1 MIVKKSGIL
10 QAVLL
15 AAGIMAALFTACMP
29 AGMAGPGSSG
39 DPVVVM
45 ETSMGNIFIQLFERE
60 APVGT
65 ANFLEYVKSGF
76 YDGLIFHRVINGFV
90 IQGGGYD
97 AALDKRDPRDPI
109 INEATNGL
117 RNLRGMLSYAR
128 TDVVNSATS
137 QFFINLENNRSLD
150 HRSNTPLGFGYAVF
164 GKVVRGMAVA
174 DEIAKVRVTKMKGM
188 TDVPAVPVV
197 IQKAYVFEQ

>member
-1 MIVKKSGIL
+1 
-10 QAVLL
+10 
-15 AAGIMAALFTACMP
+15 MAALFTACMP